1 MILQFGRAD
10 VGIAM
15 LPVLSQAEVAEFMIA
30 AGIVKGNGKL
40 INDYS

>member
-1 MILQFGRAD
+1 MILRFVRAD
-10 VGIAM
+10 VGIAVF
-15 LPVLSQAEVAEFMIA
+15 PVLSQAEVAEFMMA